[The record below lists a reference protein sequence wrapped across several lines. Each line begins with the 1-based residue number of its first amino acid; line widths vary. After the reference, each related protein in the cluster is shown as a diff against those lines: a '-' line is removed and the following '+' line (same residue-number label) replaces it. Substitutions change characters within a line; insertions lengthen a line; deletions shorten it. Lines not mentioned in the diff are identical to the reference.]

1 MCMQCPDSGSN
12 AESQNS
18 KVNYAPAQI
27 LQRKRSH
34 NPNMSD
40 PLKNQLKTALKLL
53 LTGLALY
60 LVFRKTDMPQLF
72 ELTKS
77 IQWPWLIAALISFI
91 LSKIATSIR
100 LNRYF
105 ENIGIRLSAAQNWR
119 LYLVG
124 MFYNLFL
131 PGGIGG
137 DGYKVY
143 LLHKEFKKP
152 VKKLLQAALLDRLGG
167 LVAIVI
173 LLFGLFLIV
182 EIQLD
187 FLASPLWNQLMIG
200 GLVLTIPVFWLAQKF
215 FFPDFLPSFWSASG
229 WSFAGQI
236 AQLICAWFILKS
248 LGITEN
254 ILAYQLVFLLSS
266 IVAVLPLTI
275 GGVGA
280 RELVFVYAHTYA
292 GIQETAAVAFSLI
305 FFLISAAVSLVGAF
319 IKVNFAKKLK

>member
-1 MCMQCPDSGSN
+1 
-12 AESQNS
+12 
-18 KVNYAPAQI
+18 
-27 LQRKRSH
+27 
-34 NPNMSD
+34 MSR
-40 PLKNQLKTALKLL
+40 LKNQLKIGLKLL

-60 LVFRKTDMPQLF
+60 LVFRKIDTEQLF
-72 ELTKS
+72 QLATS
-77 IQWPWLIAALISFI
+77 INWLWLIPAVVLFI
-91 LSKIATSIR
+91 LSKVATAIR

-105 ENIGIRLSAAQNWR
+105 ENIGIHLSEGQNWR
-119 LYLVG
+119 LYLIG

-143 LLHKEFKKP
+143 LLNKQFKTP

-167 LVAIVI
+167 LIAIVF
-173 LLFGLFLIV
+173 LLFGLFLMV
-182 EIQLD
+182 EVELD
-187 FLASPLWNQLMIG
+187 FFESSVWNGLMMAGLILA
-200 GLVLTIPVFWLAQKF
+200 IPAFWLVQKF
-215 FFPDFLPSFWSASG
+215 LFKDFLPSFWSGNS

-236 AQLICAWFILKS
+236 AQLVCAWFILMA
-248 LGITEN
+248 LGIKEN

-292 GIQETAAVAFSLI
+292 GIEETAAVAFSLI
-305 FFLISAAVSLVGAF
+305 FFLISAGVSLVGAF
-319 IKVNFAKKLK
+319 IKVDLDINHN

>member
-1 MCMQCPDSGSN
+1 
-12 AESQNS
+12 
-18 KVNYAPAQI
+18 
-27 LQRKRSH
+27 
-34 NPNMSD
+34 MSRF
-40 PLKNQLKTALKLL
+40 KNQLKTILKLL

-60 LVFRKTDMPQLF
+60 LVFRKIDTGQLF
-72 ELTKS
+72 QLTKS
-77 IQWPWLIAALISFI
+77 IHWFWLIPAVILFI
-91 LSKIATSIR
+91 LSKVATAIR

-105 ENIGIRLSAAQNWR
+105 ENIGIHLSERQNWK

-143 LLHKEFKKP
+143 LLNRQFKTP

-167 LVAIVI
+167 LVAIVF
-173 LLFGLFLIV
+173 LLLGLFLMV
-182 EIQLD
+182 EVKLE
-187 FLASPLWNQLMIG
+187 FLESSVWNALMIA
-200 GLVLTIPVFWLAQKF
+200 GLVLTIPAFWLVQKLLF
-215 FFPDFLPSFWSASG
+215 KDFLPSFWSGNA
-229 WSFAGQI
+229 WSFAGQV

-248 LGITEN
+248 LGIHET

-292 GIQETAAVAFSLI
+292 GIEKTAAVAFSLI
-305 FFLISAAVSLVGAF
+305 FFLISAGVSLAGAF
-319 IKVNFAKKLK
+319 IKVDLAENHN

>member
-1 MCMQCPDSGSN
+1 MT
-12 AESQNS
+12 
-18 KVNYAPAQI
+18 
-27 LQRKRSH
+27 RF
-34 NPNMSD
+34 
-40 PLKNQLKTALKLL
+40 KNQLKTALKLL

-60 LVFRKTDMPQLF
+60 LVFRKIDTDQLF
-72 ELTKS
+72 QLTKS
-77 IQWPWLIAALISFI
+77 INWLWLIPSI
-91 LSKIATSIR
+91 LFFEGSKVFTAFR
-100 LNRYF
+100 LNLYF
-105 ENIGIRLSAAQNWR
+105 RNIGLQISDGQNWR
-119 LYLVG
+119 LYLIG

-143 LLHKEFKKP
+143 LLNKEFKTP
-152 VKKLLQAALLDRLGG
+152 VKKLIQSALLDRLGG
-167 LVAIVI
+167 LVAIVF

-182 EIQLD
+182 DIQLD
-187 FLASPLWNQLMIG
+187 FLESQLWYGLMIA
-200 GLVLTIPVFWLAQKF
+200 GLILTIPFFWLVQKF
-215 FFPDFLPSFWSASG
+215 FFRDFLPSFLPANA

-292 GIQETAAVAFSLI
+292 GIEETSAVAFSLM

-319 IKVNFAKKLK
+319 VKVDLGKKS